1 MDHSAGY
8 QVGMLEISVLP
19 GRRQELTDA
28 LTARGWKVV

>member
-1 MDHSAGY
+1 
-8 QVGMLEISVLP
+8 MLEISVLP